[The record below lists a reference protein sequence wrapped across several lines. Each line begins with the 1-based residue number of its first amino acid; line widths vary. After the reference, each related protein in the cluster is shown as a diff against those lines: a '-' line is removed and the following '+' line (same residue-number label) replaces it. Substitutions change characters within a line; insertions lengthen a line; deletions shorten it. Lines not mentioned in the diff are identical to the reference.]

1 MEGQERQQFICCT
14 SVPACCS
21 IAVAIPWFR
30 SALESGLTKSFRRVS
45 KNDYDIRITFRS
57 RVTLLSRLGSGGMLN
72 EVECRVQLLR
82 HAADWK
88 ILISAVLF
96 ELEYGH
102 IEHIYLSDIMQ

>member
-1 MEGQERQQFICCT
+1 
-14 SVPACCS
+14 
-21 IAVAIPWFR
+21 
-30 SALESGLTKSFRRVS
+30 
-45 KNDYDIRITFRS
+45 
-57 RVTLLSRLGSGGMLN
+57 MLN